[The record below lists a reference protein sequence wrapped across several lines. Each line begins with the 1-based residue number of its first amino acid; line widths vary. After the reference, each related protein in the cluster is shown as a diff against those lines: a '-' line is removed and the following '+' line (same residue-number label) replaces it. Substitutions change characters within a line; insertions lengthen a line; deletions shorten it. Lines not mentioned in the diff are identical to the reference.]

1 MACNWT
7 VTYFAAQ
14 LTTIR
19 SVSASRLV
27 FFFHSDSDSEKP
39 QACSSDEGSCEGD
52 ETYGVMAGNFP
63 PLELMALFTA
73 SAMHDY
79 DHPGRTNAFL
89 VATHHP
95 LVSAR
100 ATYDGLYAPVD
111 DHHISD

>member
-39 QACSSDEGSCEGD
+39 QACSSDEGSCESD

-95 LVSAR
+95 LVSACAYSR
-100 ATYDGLYAPVD
+100 YSMCDGLS
-111 DHHISD
+111 HL

>member
-1 MACNWT
+1 MQLDGDVFCCTADDDTQRQC
-7 VTYFAAQ
+7 VTPC
-14 LTTIR
+14 
-19 SVSASRLV
+19 